1 MLFVAIAQHSPAQCP
16 GWVKEINAQVNAN
29 MPKLPE
35 LAQKRNVKLV
45 GMYVMVGAHKTII
58 VCDAPSYEA
67 AEGLLD
73 DAGFTGWN
81 TIELSQAYPP
91 EEVMK
96 KTQIQRLR

>member
-16 GWVKEINAQVNAN
+16 GWVKEINAQVSAA

-35 LAQKRNVKLV
+35 LAQKRNVKLL
-45 GMYVMVGAHKTII
+45 GMYVMLGAHKMII

-67 AEGLLD
+67 AEELLD
-73 DAGFTGWN
+73 DVGLTGWN

-91 EEVMK
+91 EEAMK
-96 KTQIQRLR
+96 KIHVERLR